1 MIACV
6 SENWR
11 WLAIISQSTF
21 TLALIR
27 PRSSNSLIRPQN
39 VYVLQSWNYMVVK
52 MIPDNGLD
60 SSEILS
66 INSTYILLNSFN
78 NLHAVVRGKFSNTGS
93 KTGPSGAFWANL
105 KGGGGNGISPSCTVF
120 RFQLQ
125 SVIWTFW
132 VCTHLQKF
140 SAYVW
145 VLTPRAEDRQYQY
158 HY

>member
-39 VYVLQSWNYMVVK
+39 VYVLQSWNY
-52 MIPDNGLD
+52 NGLD

-66 INSTYILLNSFN
+66 INSTYILLNSFK
-78 NLHAVVRGKFSNTGS
+78 NLHAVVRGKYSNTVS
-93 KTGPSGAFWANL
+93 KTGLSGAFWANL
-105 KGGGGNGISPSCTVF
+105 KGGGGNGISPLCTVF
-120 RFQLQ
+120 KFQLQ

-145 VLTPRAEDRQYQY
+145 VLTPRAEDRQY
-158 HY
+158 